1 MKNIAFIGA
10 GNMCRAIANG
20 LLMSGELD
28 CEHIKVYD
36 KDEAKALAFKT
47 VGVYKCESPKDALKF
62 ADYLFLSVKPQ
73 NMDEVLAEL
82 AGENF
87 ENKTI
92 VTIAAGITT
101 KHIESFLAGAAVIR
115 VMPNTPMLIGEG
127 TAAITKNENVKDE
140 DFKAV
145 CKMFEKLGTVCTMSE
160 DKLNPVISLS
170 GSSPAYVFL
179 FIKIMCDWAKEKG
192 FSEKEAKELVC
203 SAFSGS
209 ADLLRSS
216 EKSPEEL
223 IRDVSSPGGTTLEAL
238 AQLHKHGI
246 ETVIKDAL
254 DACEKRAR
262 ELSK

>member
-10 GNMCRAIANG
+10 GNMCRAIVNG

-36 KDEAKALAFKT
+36 KDESKSLAFKT
-47 VGVYKCESPKDALKF
+47 VGIYKCESSKAAAEF

-73 NMDEVLAEL
+73 NIDEVLAEL
-82 AGENF
+82 SGISF

-101 KHIESFLAGAAVIR
+101 SHIESFIAGAPVIR

-127 TAAITKNENVKDE
+127 TAAITKNDKVKDE
-140 DFKAV
+140 DFKNV

-160 DKLNPVISLS
+160 DKLDPVISLS

-203 SAFSGS
+203 SAFRGS

-223 IRDVSSPGGTTLEAL
+223 IRDVSSHGGTTLQAL
-238 AQLHKHGI
+238 AQFEKHGI
-246 ETVIKDAL
+246 ETVIRDAL
-254 DACEKRAR
+254 DACEKRAK

>member
-1 MKNIAFIGA
+1 
-10 GNMCRAIANG
+10 MCRAIANG

-36 KDEAKALAFKT
+36 KDESKALAFKT
-47 VGVYKCESPKDALKF
+47 VGIYKCTDAKDAARF

-73 NMDEVLAEL
+73 NIDEVLTEL
-82 AGENF
+82 SGVEF
-87 ENKTI
+87 KGKTI

-101 KHIESFLAGAAVIR
+101 KHIESFIPDVAVIR

-127 TAAITKNENVKDE
+127 TAAITKNEKVSDKDF
-140 DFKAV
+140 DTV

-203 SAFSGS
+203 SAFKGS
-209 ADLLRSS
+209 ADLLRNSQ
-216 EKSPEEL
+216 KSPEEL
-223 IRDVSSPGGTTLEAL
+223 IKDVSSPGGTTLAAL
-238 AQLHKHGI
+238 ASFEKHGI
-246 ETVIKDAL
+246 ETVIRDAL
-254 DACEKRAR
+254 DACEKRAK

>member
-1 MKNIAFIGA
+1 
-10 GNMCRAIANG
+10 MCRAIASG

-28 CEHIKVYD
+28 CEHIRVYD
-36 KDEAKALAFKT
+36 VDEAKSLAFKAI
-47 VGVYKCESPKDALKF
+47 GVYKCDGIKAAAEF

-73 NMDEVLAEL
+73 NIDDVLSEL
-82 AGENF
+82 RGESF
-87 ENKTI
+87 KNKTV

-101 KHIESFLAGAAVIR
+101 AHIESFIPGAAVIR

-127 TAAITKNENVKDE
+127 TAAITKNAYVADA
-140 DFKAV
+140 DFKNV

-160 DKLNPVISLS
+160 DKLDPVISLS

-192 FSEKEAKELVC
+192 FSEKESKELVC
-203 SAFSGS
+203 SAFRGS

-216 EKSPEEL
+216 DKSPEQL
-223 IRDVSSPGGTTLEAL
+223 IKDVSSPGGTTLEAL
-238 AQLHKHGI
+238 AQFEKHNV
-246 ETVIKDAL
+246 ETVIRDAL
-254 DACEKRAR
+254 DACEKRAK